1 MIFGQNIRKHVE
13 IGGYKLNPGLRGK
26 CTLQNPDL
34 TTHTHAHTDRD
45 RDEERE
51 GEREI
56 MKVERVAAD
65 RQRCVSG
72 KNNR

>member
-1 MIFGQNIRKHVE
+1 MMFGQNIRKHVE

-51 GEREI
+51 GGGT
-56 MKVERVAAD
+56 MKVERVTAD

-72 KNNR
+72 MNNG

>member
-1 MIFGQNIRKHVE
+1 MMFGQNSRKHVE

-51 GEREI
+51 GGRDYEGREGGSRPTE
-56 MKVERVAAD
+56 M
-65 RQRCVSG
+65 CVWEE
-72 KNNR
+72 

>member
-1 MIFGQNIRKHVE
+1 MMFGQNGRKHVE

-34 TTHTHAHTDRD
+34 TTHTHMHTQI
-45 RDEERE
+45 ETGMK
-51 GEREI
+51 GET

-65 RQRCVSG
+65 QQRCVPG
-72 KNNR
+72 KNNGVRK